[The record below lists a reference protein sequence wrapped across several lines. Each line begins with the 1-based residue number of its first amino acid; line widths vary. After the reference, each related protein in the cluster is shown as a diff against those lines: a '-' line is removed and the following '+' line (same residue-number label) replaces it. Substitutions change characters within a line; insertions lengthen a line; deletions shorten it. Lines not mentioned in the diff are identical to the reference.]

1 MAYSDYLAVKK
12 RKKSNISQLSPTYTH
27 SYHQYLQN
35 QQYQYLK
42 NTTKIDDDG
51 EMLASTRFS
60 IPLSGQVYYNKNN
73 TLNSGY
79 MDMYSLPR
87 IHVPEYIKKRYQPEF
102 CWTCFTPLGEIL
114 NKIPCSICE
123 NTPSAEAIEEISNGI
138 NNANMSVCNI
148 LSETVSEI
156 SNGITVTEISNGI
169 NPSVCINDIIT
180 QFENSEY
187 F

>member
-12 RKKSNISQLSPTYTH
+12 RKKTNISQLSPTYTH

-42 NTTKIDDDG
+42 NSTKINEDG
-51 EMLASTRFS
+51 EELASTRFS
-60 IPLSGQVYYNKNN
+60 IPLSGQLYYNTNN

-79 MDMYSLPR
+79 MDMYALPR
-87 IHVPEYIKKRYQPEF
+87 IHVPEYIKKRYEPAF

-123 NTPSAEAIEEISNGI
+123 NTSSYEAI
-138 NNANMSVCNI
+138 
-148 LSETVSEI
+148 
-156 SNGITVTEISNGI
+156 TEISNEINTSLCDLSTSIEDIVTSEEVIEGI
-169 NPSVCINDIIT
+169 SNKINLNSWIDNIVT

>member
-42 NTTKIDDDG
+42 NSTKINEDG
-51 EMLASTRFS
+51 EVLASTRFA
-60 IPLSGQVYYNKNN
+60 IPLSGQVYYNTNN

-79 MDMYSLPR
+79 MDMYALPR
-87 IHVPEYIKKRYQPEF
+87 IHVPEYIKKRYQPAF

-123 NTPSAEAIEEISNGI
+123 SSSSYEAI
-138 NNANMSVCNI
+138 
-148 LSETVSEI
+148 
-156 SNGITVTEISNGI
+156 TEISNELNTNLCGSICEISTSGEDITEILNEI
-169 NPSVCINDIIT
+169 NPNSWIDNIVT
-180 QFENSEY
+180 QFENLEY